1 MEPKTW
7 SDEWKRTDPDLVV
20 YLPEEENGFD
30 SVNQHFLVKKSP
42 SGAWLAFWTRGAD
55 EGEINQHCVISR
67 STDRGTTWS
76 EPQMIDGPPAA
87 QNLDYKAPQQREGS
101 WRTPPVSD
109 EEGKRHA
116 GIASWQFPIYAE
128 KFGRLYCF
136 YNNNLGVAEYRY
148 DLCGVL
154 RGRYSEDDGVTW
166 SDETFDLPIRRT
178 ITDNKDPNIPI
189 NWIVWQI
196 PYVTS
201 QGEVIAPFTKW
212 PSHKDAPKPEGSESW
227 FLRFDNILVEPDIA
241 KLTTTTLP
249 DGDRGLRV
257 PAINNPSASFS
268 EEPAM
273 VELSDGR
280 FYCVIRTDAGFI
292 ATSLSED
299 CGHTWSTPVPL
310 YRDFDGELMLNPVVP
325 CPIWKLADGRYILY
339 YCNNNG
345 DANGGEFPC
354 GYKCWRMN
362 RYPAFIS
369 VGHEDPTNPYRPI
382 RFGPPKMV
390 VDTEGV
396 ALGVGGR
403 TDAGSY
409 CSLVE
414 DGSDRILFYPDRKH
428 FLLGKVLTNEWLA
441 DCEP

>member
-1 MEPKTW
+1 MEHKSW
-7 SDEWKRTDPDLVV
+7 SDEWKRTDPDVVV

-42 SGAWLAFWTRGAD
+42 NGAYLAFWTRGAD
-55 EGEINQHCVISR
+55 EGEVNQHVVVSR
-67 STDRGTTWS
+67 STDKGRSWS
-76 EPQMIDGPPAA
+76 RPRMIDGPPSAEDR
-87 QNLDYKAPQQREGS
+87 DYQAPEQREGT
-101 WRTPPVSD
+101 WKTPDVSD
-109 EEGKRHA
+109 EQGRRHA
-116 GIASWQFPIYAE
+116 GISSWQFPIVAE
-128 KFGRLYCF
+128 QLGRIYCF
-136 YNNNLGVAEYRY
+136 YNKNEGIAEYRY
-148 DLCGVL
+148 DLCGAL
-154 RGRYSEDDGVTW
+154 RGRYSEDDGITW

-178 ITDNKDPNIPI
+178 AIDIRDPDVPI
-189 NWIVWQI
+189 NWIIWQI

-212 PSHKDAPKPEGSESW
+212 PSHRDAPKPGGSECW
-227 FLRFDNILVEPDIA
+227 FLRFDNILTEPDIG

-249 DGDRGLRV
+249 DGERGLRV
-257 PAINNPSASFS
+257 PTYDNPSASFA

-280 FYCVIRTDAGFI
+280 FFCVLRTAVGYV
-292 ATSLSED
+292 ACSTSD
-299 CGHTWSTPVPL
+299 DRGRTWSTAAPL
-310 YRDFDGELMLNPVVP
+310 YRDFGSELMLNPVVP
-325 CPIWKLADGRYILY
+325 CPIWKLKDGRYILY

-354 GYKCWRMN
+354 GYGCWRTN

-369 VGHEDPTNPYRPI
+369 VGLEDPACPSRPI
-382 RFGPPKMV
+382 RFGPPKV
-390 VDTEGV
+390 IVDTHGR
-396 ALGVGGR
+396 GIGPGGR

-414 DGSDRILFYPDRKH
+414 DGDDRILFYPDRKH
-428 FLLGKVLTNEWLA
+428 FLLGKCLTDEWLA